1 MSPTIL
7 LVSFQRTIGIH
18 VTEISNPTEFQKQ
31 TSKFRAAQVAQI
43 YRAENGARE
52 EEEVKEGSPGSMLKT
67 HASQRL
73 GCGARLPKT
82 SQIANDTGLHITQR
96 HGRSGSEERKA
107 VLVILQFGLCHSG
120 QAS

>member
-52 EEEVKEGSPGSMLKT
+52 EEEVKEGREK
-67 HASQRL
+67 
-73 GCGARLPKT
+73 KE
-82 SQIANDTGLHITQR
+82 
-96 HGRSGSEERKA
+96 GREGRRGKKRK
-107 VLVILQFGLCHSG
+107 V
-120 QAS
+120 